1 MGVFRDLSLQR
12 VDCLIVDKGDFGA
25 GASSAPSRMIH
36 GGLRYLENGSFSLVA
51 EATRERN
58 LLLRNA
64 PHLVK
69 PLKTVVP
76 LASLFGG
83 MLGSA
88 LRFSAGQPRRARA
101 ACWRWGCGCGCTTC
115 WAGAS
120 A

>member
-1 MGVFRDLSLQR
+1 
-12 VDCLIVDKGDFGA
+12 A

-88 LRFSAGQPRRARA
+88 LRFLGRPAAGGGRP
-101 ACWRWGCGCGCTTC
+101 GPGGG
-115 WAGAS
+115 AGGAPPPP
-120 A
+120 